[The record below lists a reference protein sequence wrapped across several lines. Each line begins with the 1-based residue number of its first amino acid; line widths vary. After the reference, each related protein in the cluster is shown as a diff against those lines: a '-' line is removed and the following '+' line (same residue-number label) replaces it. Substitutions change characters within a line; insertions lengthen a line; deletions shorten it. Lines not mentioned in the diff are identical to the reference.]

1 MSLVAASA
9 ANAVQTGT
17 KEITSKVFGLFC
29 SWGEMIVID
38 ILMMKMCICFT
49 ECTLEI
55 FLPCISSICY
65 FFYSP
70 LQCYQIADIAVGF
83 EKRLLSTICDMP
95 R

>member
-1 MSLVAASA
+1 LSLVAASA

-38 ILMMKMCICFT
+38 ILMTKMCICFT

-55 FLPCISSICY
+55 YYVLVQFVASSIVH
-65 FFYSP
+65 YSVIKYP
-70 LQCYQIADIAVGF
+70 QRSL
-83 EKRLLSTICDMP
+83 ICQ
-95 R
+95 